1 MKASDHPAKFG
12 GHIHLSSEDIM
23 FLVCHIISQ
32 DHAVKG
38 SFEFMGVSL
47 SF

>member
-12 GHIHLSSEDIM
+12 GHIHLSSEDM